1 MQKSKMS
8 KKDMMILAGAS
19 LISMAAGVVVGM
31 MKEKM
36 MKDTYCIIDE
46 M

>member
-1 MQKSKMS
+1 MQKLKMS
-8 KKDMMILAGAS
+8 KKDMMILSGAS

-46 M
+46 L